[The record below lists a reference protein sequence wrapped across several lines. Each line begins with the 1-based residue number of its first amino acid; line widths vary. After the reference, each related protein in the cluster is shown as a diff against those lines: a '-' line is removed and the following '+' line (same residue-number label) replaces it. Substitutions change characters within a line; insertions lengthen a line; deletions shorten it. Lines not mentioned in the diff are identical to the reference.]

1 MTGKCSVCGKKKKVV
16 RFDGKVWCKRC
27 VWHELKERSAVEVKA
42 NATKELKERDAM
54 ENRTVAEEL
63 QDMKDAVK
71 SLATKQNLIKVGT
84 CAVGVFVIGMIAV
97 HFGADQMVYHWL
109 NPWAPF

>member
-54 ENRTVAEEL
+54 ENRTAAEEL

-71 SLATKQNLIKVGT
+71 SLANQ
-84 CAVGVFVIGMIAV
+84 AES
-97 HFGADQMVYHWL
+97 D
-109 NPWAPF
+109 